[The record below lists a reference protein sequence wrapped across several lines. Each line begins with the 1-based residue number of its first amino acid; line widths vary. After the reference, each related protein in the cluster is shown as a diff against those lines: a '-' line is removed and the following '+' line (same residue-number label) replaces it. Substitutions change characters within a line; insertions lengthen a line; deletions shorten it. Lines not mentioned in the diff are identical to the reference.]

1 MCIQQ
6 SGKAQRN
13 AQIWEQ
19 QQTER
24 LKAEQDAIA
33 EQQRQQML
41 QAEADRKANIQSGNS
56 TIDSTFGSFD
66 DNYFGKVR
74 DAHAAVY
81 NPQID
86 DQFTKAKD
94 KLIASL
100 AGRGV
105 LGSSV
110 GAEAIGDL
118 EKRAGDERV
127 RVGNDAM
134 AYANSLKAKVNEAKN
149 NLYAQSAAAADPN
162 AIARSATGEA
172 TSLAQQ
178 GAATPTQPLSDIFSS
193 FLTPFISAA
202 TASQNSAQG
211 SRKLINGSLAPISS
225 GSGSGSVVR

>member
-1 MCIQQ
+1 MCLQP

-13 AQIWEQ
+13 AQIAQ
-19 QQTER
+19 DTAAAKA
-24 LKAEQDAIA
+24 KAEQDALA

-41 QAEADRKANIQSGNS
+41 QAEAERKANIQSGNS
-56 TIDSTFGSFD
+56 TIDSTFAQFD
-66 DNYFGKVR
+66 DGYFGNVR

-105 LGSSV
+105 LSSSV
-110 GAEAIGDL
+110 GAQALADL
-118 EKRAGDERV
+118 DKRAGEERV

-134 AYANSLKAKVNEAKN
+134 AYANSLKSKVGETKN
-149 NLYAQSAAAADPN
+149 NLYAQSAAAADPS

-178 GAATPTQPLSDIFSS
+178 GAASPTQPLSDVFSS
-193 FLTPFISAA
+193 FLTPFLSAA
-202 TASQNSAQG
+202 TASQNAVQG
-211 SRKLINGSLAPISS
+211 SRKLISGGLAPISS
-225 GSGSGSVVR
+225 GTGSGSVVR

>member
-1 MCIQQ
+1 MAEQTAAA
-6 SGKAQRN
+6 KA
-13 AQIWEQ
+13 
-19 QQTER
+19 
-24 LKAEQDAIA
+24 KAEQDAIA

-41 QAEADRKANIQSGNS
+41 QAEADRKQNIQSGN
-56 TIDSTFGSFD
+56 TAIDSNFAQFD
-66 DNYFGKVR
+66 DGYFGRVR

-105 LGSSV
+105 LSSSV
-110 GAEAIGDL
+110 GAQAIADL
-118 EKRAGDERV
+118 DKRAGEERV
-127 RVGNDAM
+127 RIGNDAM
-134 AYANSLKAKVNEAKN
+134 AYANGLKSKVGEARN

-178 GAATPTQPLSDIFSS
+178 GAASPTQPLSDVFGA
-193 FLTPFISAA
+193 FLTPFLSAA
-202 TASQNSAQG
+202 TASQNSVQG
-211 SRKLINGSLAPISS
+211 SRKLINGSLAPISA